1 MYQRNCDGICPL
13 TNSSVYKIN
22 AGMQLLRV
30 IREGNCL
37 AGNAVALQT
46 GPPQPLHMKGLSF

>member
-1 MYQRNCDGICPL
+1 MYERNCEGKCLL
-13 TNSSVYKIN
+13 TNSSVYKTN

-37 AGNAVALQT
+37 AVNAVALQT
-46 GPPQPLHMKGLSF
+46 GPPQPLHMKGLAF